1 MYQADFRKVLKDAD
15 QKSSSEE
22 LYKKMQTLMSISNHK
37 VTLEAHLT
45 SWVDHVM
52 EATIR
57 KALGDNRREHHPD
70 AILDETPIE
79 IKHSSTLHAQFPNDS
94 VGVRKTDDKWYIF
107 TEGKIDLEK
116 AKTYGIWMMRADHLY
131 DGLDSLAN
139 KQQSMGLTPSKTI
152 QTSVLT
158 KDVAIA
164 EIENEINIIAGELA
178 AAIYNKSTGVS
189 RTEAP
194 EKVHMSLRRG
204 VNVNSVRFDIKYGS
218 LSEKLV
224 RDLISEILKD

>member
-116 AKTYGIWMMRADHLY
+116 AK
-131 DGLDSLAN
+131 LDNNISINDFLAL
-139 KQQSMGLTPSKTI
+139 KIGEFIK
-152 QTSVLT
+152 
-158 KDVAIA
+158 
-164 EIENEINIIAGELA
+164 IN
-178 AAIYNKSTGVS
+178 
-189 RTEAP
+189 
-194 EKVHMSLRRG
+194 
-204 VNVNSVRFDIKYGS
+204 
-218 LSEKLV
+218 
-224 RDLISEILKD
+224 